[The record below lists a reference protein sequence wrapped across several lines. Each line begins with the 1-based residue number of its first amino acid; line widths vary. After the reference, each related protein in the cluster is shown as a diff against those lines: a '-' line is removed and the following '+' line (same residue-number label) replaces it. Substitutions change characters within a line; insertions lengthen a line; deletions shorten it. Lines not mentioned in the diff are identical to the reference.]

1 MRQRSSIPILE
12 LDLQSNT
19 ATPLFKQI
27 DQGIRQAIHT
37 GRLKAGQVLPASRIL
52 AKEWCVSRHTVMEA
66 LEQLLAE
73 GYLESKARSSLR
85 VAKDVPLLSR
95 QHEPSTTFKPSQRL
109 QQLMLPT
116 AQHLYPPPN
125 SWAFAV
131 GTPAINEFPRR
142 LWQRLIKQ
150 HSHATPLHYQNPTGL
165 PELQAAIAGY
175 LQQARG
181 FSVSPEQI
189 IITSGS
195 QQAIGLAAQ
204 VLLEAG
210 DVVGI
215 ENPGYL
221 GARLAF
227 LHSGLRLLPIPLD
240 NEGFDLDHLKIHA
253 PDSKMIY
260 ISPSHQ
266 FPTGITM
273 SLARRLAILAWAERQ
288 QTFVLEDDYDFEYRY
303 NSKPLAALR
312 SLDHSGRVFYMGTFS
327 KVLFPA
333 LRLGYIVVPPSL
345 IDAFWMVILATT
357 RHLPLLEQCVT
368 AAFIEEGHFAVHLR
382 AMKNLYLERQNI
394 LLAAAQQYLP
404 ETAQLA
410 PSQAG
415 MHLLYTLEP
424 HHVESQIHHQAR
436 SAGLLL
442 EPYAPFWMGT
452 PLEQG
457 LLLGYAAPNQ
467 KAIEKGV
474 QTLAG
479 IVRGATS
486 KPL

>member
-1 MRQRSSIPILE
+1 MPMLE
-12 LDLQSNT
+12 LDLQPNI

-37 GRLKAGQVLPASRIL
+37 GRLRAGQVLPASRTL

-66 LEQLLAE
+66 LDQLLAE
-73 GYLESKARSSLR
+73 GYLESKARSR
-85 VAKDVPLLSR
+85 VCVAEDVPLLSR
-95 QHEPSTTFKPSQRL
+95 QPIPTTTFKPSQRH
-109 QQLMLPT
+109 QQLMLPPP
-116 AQHLYPPPN
+116 QQLYPPPN

-131 GTPAINEFPRR
+131 GTPAINEFPKR
-142 LWQRLIKQ
+142 LWQKLTKQ
-150 HSHATPLHYQNPTGL
+150 HSHTTPLHYQNPTGL
-165 PELQAAIAGY
+165 PELQAAIAAY

-227 LHSGLRLLPIPLD
+227 LHSGLRLSPIPLD
-240 NEGFDLDHLKIHA
+240 GEGFDLEHLKIHA

-273 SLARRLAILAWAERQ
+273 SLARRLAILAWAEQQ

-312 SLDHSGRVFYMGTFS
+312 SLDQAGRVFYIGTFS

-333 LRLGYIVVPPSL
+333 LRLGYIVVPPGL
-345 IDAFWMVILATT
+345 IEAFWIAILATT

-368 AAFIEEGHFAVHLR
+368 AAFIQEGHFAVHLR

-394 LLAAAQQYLP
+394 LLAAAQQHLP

-415 MHLLYTLEP
+415 MHLLFKLEP
-424 HHVESQIHHQAR
+424 HQFESRIHHQAR

-457 LLLGYAAPNQ
+457 LLLGYAAPNN
-467 KAIEKGV
+467 KAIADGMALLGKIIE
-474 QTLAG
+474 
-479 IVRGATS
+479 S
-486 KPL
+486 